1 MKPFAP
7 FRSGIR
13 ARRSSLGAFTLAE
26 MMIVM
31 SIFSMLV
38 LALVTCQIFGMRLE
52 RISETKLAATAAGRR
67 ALNQVRT
74 EIREGKILTIG
85 VGSSLGFTNIPDG
98 KPQIGNS
105 LQINLTTNV
114 ASYIRYYL
122 DTNDNCLKRQTSLD
136 PDPQIL
142 ASFITNR
149 LIFQSEDF
157 RGNVL
162 TNGHDNNRVIRMML
176 EFYRWEYPIATAG
189 SGGMYDYYR
198 VQTRITRRMLE

>member
-1 MKPFAP
+1 MKANA
-7 FRSGIR
+7 SCQNDR
-13 ARRSSLGAFTLAE
+13 ASRRRALLAFTLAE

-38 LALVTCQIFGMRLE
+38 LALVSCQLFGMRLE

-67 ALNQVRT
+67 AMNQVRT
-74 EIREGKILTIG
+74 EIREGKILTVGI
-85 VGSSLGFTNIPDG
+85 GSSIGFTNIADS
-98 KPQIGNS
+98 KPQIGNA
-105 LQINLTTNV
+105 LQINPTTNT
-114 ASYIRYYL
+114 ANYIRYYL
-122 DTNDNCLKRQTSLD
+122 DTNDNCLKRTTNLN
-136 PDPQIL
+136 PEPQIL